1 MNRGAD
7 GGAPM
12 TDQDEMPSSRPHAAA
27 RDVHD
32 AAIQR
37 LFSTQLSL
45 LSTLGRISTPDV
57 RERIR
62 ESVALLDEIID
73 DLRSALHRGADRPG
87 APGPG
92 RNPVGSVGPVGGGGP
107 SPR

>member
-1 MNRGAD
+1 MSDR
-7 GGAPM
+7 
-12 TDQDEMPSSRPHAAA
+12 DETPSSWPPAAA

-45 LSTLGRISTPDV
+45 LSTLGRIPTPDV

-87 APGPG
+87 T
-92 RNPVGSVGPVGGGGP
+92 P
-107 SPR
+107 SP

>member
-32 AAIQR
+32 ATIQR

-45 LSTLGRISTPDV
+45 LSTLGRIPTPDV

-92 RNPVGSVGPVGGGGP
+92 RNPAGSMGPVGGGG
-107 SPR
+107 SSA

>member
-1 MNRGAD
+1 MSD
-7 GGAPM
+7 L
-12 TDQDEMPSSRPHAAA
+12 DETPSSWPPAAA

-37 LFSTQLSL
+37 LFSMQLSL
-45 LSTLGRISTPDV
+45 LSTLGRIPTPDV

-87 APGPG
+87 T
-92 RNPVGSVGPVGGGGP
+92 P
-107 SPR
+107 SP

>member
-1 MNRGAD
+1 MSDR
-7 GGAPM
+7 
-12 TDQDEMPSSRPHAAA
+12 DETPSCWPPAAA

-37 LFSTQLSL
+37 LFSMQLSL
-45 LSTLGRISTPDV
+45 LSTLGRIPTPDV

-107 SPR
+107 PPG

>member
-1 MNRGAD
+1 
-7 GGAPM
+7 M

-62 ESVALLDEIID
+62 DSVALLDEIID
-73 DLRSALHRGADRPG
+73 DLRAALHRGADRPG

>member
-1 MNRGAD
+1 
-7 GGAPM
+7 M
-12 TDQDEMPSSRPHAAA
+12 TDQDEMLSYWPDAGV

-45 LSTLGRISTPDV
+45 LSTLGRIPTPDV

-87 APGPG
+87 T
-92 RNPVGSVGPVGGGGP
+92 P
-107 SPR
+107 SP

>member
-1 MNRGAD
+1 MSD
-7 GGAPM
+7 L
-12 TDQDEMPSSRPHAAA
+12 DETPSSWPPAAA

-37 LFSTQLSL
+37 LFSMQLSL
-45 LSTLGRISTPDV
+45 LSTLGRIPTPDV

>member
-1 MNRGAD
+1 MSDR
-7 GGAPM
+7 
-12 TDQDEMPSSRPHAAA
+12 DETPSCWPPAAA

-37 LFSTQLSL
+37 LFSMQLSL
-45 LSTLGRISTPDV
+45 LSTLGRIPTPDV

-73 DLRSALHRGADRPG
+73 DLRSVVHRGADRPG
-87 APGPG
+87 T
-92 RNPVGSVGPVGGGGP
+92 P
-107 SPR
+107 SP

>member
-1 MNRGAD
+1 
-7 GGAPM
+7 M
-12 TDQDEMPSSRPHAAA
+12 TDQDEMLSYWPYAGV
-27 RDVHD
+27 RDLHD

-45 LSTLGRISTPDV
+45 LSTLGRIPTPDV

-62 ESVALLDEIID
+62 DSVALLDEIID

-87 APGPG
+87 T
-92 RNPVGSVGPVGGGGP
+92 P
-107 SPR
+107 SP

>member
-1 MNRGAD
+1 MSDR
-7 GGAPM
+7 
-12 TDQDEMPSSRPHAAA
+12 DETPSSWPPAAA

-37 LFSTQLSL
+37 LFSMQLSL
-45 LSTLGRISTPDV
+45 LSTLGRIPTPDV

-73 DLRSALHRGADRPG
+73 DLRSVVHRGADRPG
-87 APGPG
+87 AAGPG
-92 RNPVGSVGPVGGGGP
+92 RNPFGSTGPVGGRRP
-107 SPR
+107 PPR

>member
-1 MNRGAD
+1 
-7 GGAPM
+7 M
-12 TDQDEMPSSRPHAAA
+12 TDQDEMLSYWPDAGV

-45 LSTLGRISTPDV
+45 LSTLGRIPTPDV

-62 ESVALLDEIID
+62 DSVALLDEIID
-73 DLRSALHRGADRPG
+73 DLRAALHRGADRPG
-87 APGPG
+87 T
-92 RNPVGSVGPVGGGGP
+92 P
-107 SPR
+107 SP

>member
-1 MNRGAD
+1 
-7 GGAPM
+7 M
-12 TDQDEMPSSRPHAAA
+12 TDQDEMLSYWPDAGV

-45 LSTLGRISTPDV
+45 LSTLGRIPTPDV

-62 ESVALLDEIID
+62 DSVALLDEIID

-87 APGPG
+87 T
-92 RNPVGSVGPVGGGGP
+92 P
-107 SPR
+107 SP